1 MSHVAHINEPC
12 RAHEG
17 VESCAILT
25 RTLSHTYIYIY
36 TCTHTHTHTQ
46 TGQTALANATAA
58 VLNTSGTSMTS
69 RKSFYASALGG
80 SHVTWM
86 SHVTRMNETCGSCE
100 WVMTHKWVSRVLHMD
115 EAQMSNV
122 AHANAPEHVTWMSH
136 VMLHHCMPQKSHI
149 ISYHCMPQKSHVI
162 ACVTNES
169 CHRTPQVMLHHYM
182 HQTSQVSH
190 VMSSRISLIRDSYWM
205 SRVARHLM
213 LQWVIHV
220 TWLMLSRTSLIRDS
234 YWMSRVARRLMLHRY
249 MQQVSHVAPLYARIF
264 FMLCRQWVMS
274 CCINAYHEWVMA
286 CHHTWVVACRYKRV
300 TSSEAPCHVARHLM
314 LQWVIHVTWIIS
326 SRMSLIHDSYWMS
339 RIARHLMLH
348 RYMQQVSHV
357 APLRATNESSYV
369 VNRPCHVASL
379 HATNE
384 SCHIVDESN
393 HVTSHMNESYVTLGV
408 WMSLIRDSYWKSR
421 VSQESRARCRVFEN
435 PVRSRQPRRIT
446 HRVKILESQLA
457 I

>member
-1 MSHVAHINEPC
+1 MSHVAHVYEPC
-12 RAHEG
+12 RAYEG
-17 VESCAILT
+17 VMSRVPYLRA
-25 RTLSHTYIYIY
+25 LSHTPTYVY

-80 SHVTWM
+80 SHITWM
-86 SHVTRMNETCGSCE
+86 SHVTRMNEAWGSCE

-122 AHANAPEHVTWMSH
+122 AHANAPVHVTWMSH
-136 VMLHHCMPQKSHI
+136 VMLHHCMPPKSHI
-149 ISYHCMPQKSHVI
+149 ISYHCMPQKSHAI

-169 CHRTPQVMLHHYM
+169 CHRTHQVISHHYVL
-182 HQTSQVSH
+182 QTSQVSH

-220 TWLMLSRTSLIRDS
+220 TWLMLSRNESHSWPILNESCRTS
-234 YWMSRVARRLMLHRY
+234 
-249 MQQVSHVAPLYARIF
+249 SHVAPLRATNESCCTVICKKF
-264 FMLCRQWVMS
+264 VMLCRQWVMS
-274 CCINAYHEWVMA
+274 CCIIACHKWVLA
-286 CHHTWVVACRYKRV
+286 CHHAWVVACRYKRV
-300 TSSEAPCHVARHLM
+300 ASSEAPCLVARHLM

-326 SRMSLIHDSYWMS
+326 SRVSLIRDSYWMS
-339 RIARHLMLH
+339 RVARHLMLH
-348 RYMQQVSHV
+348 CYTQKASHV
-357 APLRATNESSYV
+357 APLHATNESSYV
-369 VNRPCHVASL
+369 VNESCHVASL

-393 HVTSHMNESYVTLGV
+393 HVTSHMNESYLTLGV
-408 WMSLIRDSYWKSR
+408 WMSLVRDSYWMNH
-421 VSQESRARCRVFEN
+421 VSQESTARCRVFEN

-446 HRVKILESQLA
+446 HQVKILESQLA